1 MKTED
6 EKLTFEELKSF
17 RYMFKQSPVYATLL
31 ILMNILIVVG
41 LGVAVFV

>member
-1 MKTED
+1 MKNGD
-6 EKLTFEELKSF
+6 EKLTFDELKSF

-41 LGVAVFV
+41 LGVAVFL